1 MYKPVASIASKILCR
16 SAAIALLTLAGL
28 LPANAQELSLPEIGA
43 DGRVDAQQLQSVI
56 RSLEAI
62 ESLDEPT
69 QAAALA
75 QLRDAESQLQNRLAN
90 EAKAAAYASAMR
102 DAPQQT
108 ETLRIALERS
118 QESNPADD
126 DFGITGSTSLA
137 ELEQLLANETGQL
150 ATTQSNLGSL
160 ETQLKASERRPVEAR
175 ARLVELQRNTD
186 RLKTTLEA
194 PPPPGEA
201 QILTD
206 ARTFAARLAIVAKQ
220 AEISQLEQDL
230 LSLPVR
236 RKLLEAE
243 RNMAVQAARQRELR
257 VNFLRSRIN
266 EQRQSA
272 AVLARQETVAAE
284 MAAADKHPVLREFV
298 MENVRLA
305 EELPTVVAN
314 IELANQDLSR
324 IENAASSLEQ
334 RLAQSRQRLDIG
346 GMSPVIGELLIEER
360 RSLPQ
365 LSEHRSAVRA
375 RHRTLASIG
384 LAQVRMLEERRAL
397 TPLDAAVEAGVE
409 KIAADV
415 SGPELD
421 SLRAEIR
428 QVLQDRSDLLQQA
441 DNTYRSYLQ
450 VLGSLD
456 IAQRSLLVSATK
468 YREFLDQNLMW
479 IPSAPVLGTG
489 TWKNA
494 GKAFAWGL
502 SPTSWHSTLKDLVAS
517 IQEHAGLSTF
527 AALLLFFLFA
537 ARRPLTRRYRSDREK
552 VGRLSTDHIGLTLT
566 ALLIAAFRAT
576 PLPLMLAFTGWLL
589 NIASEPNGFS
599 LVVANGLLS
608 LAPFLYNVLLFRS
621 LFTRGGVA
629 EVHFSWKQKNLARIQ
644 YQLGHLAL
652 FGGLLVFATVLFY
665 GSDSPTDR
673 ATAGRI
679 AFISMMALLALVS
692 HAIAHPDRGVAA
704 EHYKSNPDANISR
717 LRWLWYTLGV
727 GMPLMLAG
735 LATVGYLYTAAVLSK
750 LLVDTIWMAFG
761 MIVVGMIVIRWLALA
776 RRKIEWQIALD
787 KRAAQLSE
795 KTADTDDE
803 SSPGSEGDLP
813 APEIRPLDLDLVDQ
827 QTRRILQSGLFL
839 IAVLALWGIW
849 SEELPAFNMLDSVA
863 LWSKTVIVDGIQT
876 IAPVTVADLML
887 GLVIA
892 AVTFIASSNLPGLME
907 LTVLQRLE
915 LQPGSRYA
923 INTVVRYIVVTIG
936 VIAILNVIGWDWSQ
950 IQWLVA
956 ALSVGLG
963 FGLQEIVANF
973 VSGLVILF
981 ERPVRVGDT
990 VTVGELTGTVS
1001 RIRIRATTIT
1011 DWDRKEIIVPNKS
1024 FITEQVVNWTLSD
1037 PITRIVIPVG
1047 ISYGSDVELAHKV
1060 MTETLHAL
1068 PLVLDEPPPNVYFTG
1083 FGESSLDFRL
1093 HVYSR
1098 QLTDRMPLM
1107 HAVHQS
1113 ILGALRKHGIEIP
1126 FPQRDLHLRS
1136 SFESSDKRQ
1145 DD

>member
-1 MYKPVASIASKILCR
+1 
-16 SAAIALLTLAGL
+16 
-28 LPANAQELSLPEIGA
+28 
-43 DGRVDAQQLQSVI
+43 
-56 RSLEAI
+56 
-62 ESLDEPT
+62 
-69 QAAALA
+69 
-75 QLRDAESQLQNRLAN
+75 
-90 EAKAAAYASAMR
+90 
-102 DAPQQT
+102 
-108 ETLRIALERS
+108 
-118 QESNPADD
+118 
-126 DFGITGSTSLA
+126 
-137 ELEQLLANETGQL
+137 
-150 ATTQSNLGSL
+150 
-160 ETQLKASERRPVEAR
+160 
-175 ARLVELQRNTD
+175 
-186 RLKTTLEA
+186 
-194 PPPPGEA
+194 
-201 QILTD
+201 
-206 ARTFAARLAIVAKQ
+206 
-220 AEISQLEQDL
+220 
-230 LSLPVR
+230 
-236 RKLLEAE
+236 
-243 RNMAVQAARQRELR
+243 
-257 VNFLRSRIN
+257 
-266 EQRQSA
+266 
-272 AVLARQETVAAE
+272 
-284 MAAADKHPVLREFV
+284 
-298 MENVRLA
+298 
-305 EELPTVVAN
+305 
-314 IELANQDLSR
+314 
-324 IENAASSLEQ
+324 
-334 RLAQSRQRLDIG
+334 
-346 GMSPVIGELLIEER
+346 
-360 RSLPQ
+360 
-365 LSEHRSAVRA
+365 
-375 RHRTLASIG
+375 
-384 LAQVRMLEERRAL
+384 
-397 TPLDAAVEAGVE
+397 
-409 KIAADV
+409 
-415 SGPELD
+415 
-421 SLRAEIR
+421 
-428 QVLQDRSDLLQQA
+428 
-441 DNTYRSYLQ
+441 
-450 VLGSLD
+450 
-456 IAQRSLLVSATK
+456 
-468 YREFLDQNLMW
+468 
-479 IPSAPVLGTG
+479 
-489 TWKNA
+489 
-494 GKAFAWGL
+494 
-502 SPTSWHSTLKDLVAS
+502 
-517 IQEHAGLSTF
+517 
-527 AALLLFFLFA
+527 
-537 ARRPLTRRYRSDREK
+537 
-552 VGRLSTDHIGLTLT
+552 
-566 ALLIAAFRAT
+566 
-576 PLPLMLAFTGWLL
+576 
-589 NIASEPNGFS
+589 
-599 LVVANGLLS
+599 
-608 LAPFLYNVLLFRS
+608 
-621 LFTRGGVA
+621 
-629 EVHFSWKQKNLARIQ
+629 
-644 YQLGHLAL
+644 
-652 FGGLLVFATVLFY
+652 
-665 GSDSPTDR
+665 
-673 ATAGRI
+673 
-679 AFISMMALLALVS
+679 MMALLALVS

>member
-206 ARTFAARLAIVAKQ
+206 ARTFAARLAIAAKQ

-324 IENAASSLEQ
+324 IENAASRLEQ

-397 TPLDAAVEAGVE
+397 T
-409 KIAADV
+409 
-415 SGPELD
+415 
-421 SLRAEIR
+421 R
-428 QVLQDRSDLLQQA
+428 
-441 DNTYRSYLQ
+441 
-450 VLGSLD
+450 
-456 IAQRSLLVSATK
+456 
-468 YREFLDQNLMW
+468 
-479 IPSAPVLGTG
+479 
-489 TWKNA
+489 
-494 GKAFAWGL
+494 
-502 SPTSWHSTLKDLVAS
+502 
-517 IQEHAGLSTF
+517 
-527 AALLLFFLFA
+527 FA
-537 ARRPLTRRYRSDREK
+537 ARRNPPGSPGQE
-552 VGRLSTDHIGLTLT
+552 RL
-566 ALLIAAFRAT
+566 
-576 PLPLMLAFTGWLL
+576 
-589 NIASEPNGFS
+589 AS
-599 LVVANGLLS
+599 
-608 LAPFLYNVLLFRS
+608 
-621 LFTRGGVA
+621 
-629 EVHFSWKQKNLARIQ
+629 
-644 YQLGHLAL
+644 
-652 FGGLLVFATVLFY
+652 
-665 GSDSPTDR
+665 
-673 ATAGRI
+673 AGRQY
-679 AFISMMALLALVS
+679 VS
-692 HAIAHPDRGVAA
+692 
-704 EHYKSNPDANISR
+704 
-717 LRWLWYTLGV
+717 
-727 GMPLMLAG
+727 
-735 LATVGYLYTAAVLSK
+735 
-750 LLVDTIWMAFG
+750 
-761 MIVVGMIVIRWLALA
+761 
-776 RRKIEWQIALD
+776 
-787 KRAAQLSE
+787 
-795 KTADTDDE
+795 
-803 SSPGSEGDLP
+803 
-813 APEIRPLDLDLVDQ
+813 
-827 QTRRILQSGLFL
+827 
-839 IAVLALWGIW
+839 
-849 SEELPAFNMLDSVA
+849 ELPA
-863 LWSKTVIVDGIQT
+863 GIGQ
-876 IAPVTVADLML
+876 
-887 GLVIA
+887 
-892 AVTFIASSNLPGLME
+892 
-907 LTVLQRLE
+907 
-915 LQPGSRYA
+915 SRYC
-923 INTVVRYIVVTIG
+923 
-936 VIAILNVIGWDWSQ
+936 
-950 IQWLVA
+950 A
-956 ALSVGLG
+956 A
-963 FGLQEIVANF
+963 
-973 VSGLVILF
+973 
-981 ERPVRVGDT
+981 
-990 VTVGELTGTVS
+990 
-1001 RIRIRATTIT
+1001 
-1011 DWDRKEIIVPNKS
+1011 
-1024 FITEQVVNWTLSD
+1024 
-1037 PITRIVIPVG
+1037 
-1047 ISYGSDVELAHKV
+1047 
-1060 MTETLHAL
+1060 
-1068 PLVLDEPPPNVYFTG
+1068 
-1083 FGESSLDFRL
+1083 
-1093 HVYSR
+1093 
-1098 QLTDRMPLM
+1098 
-1107 HAVHQS
+1107 
-1113 ILGALRKHGIEIP
+1113 
-1126 FPQRDLHLRS
+1126 
-1136 SFESSDKRQ
+1136 
-1145 DD
+1145 